1 VGWLD
6 EAAATVRVLAPGDDA
21 PRTVRLRPPPPAPA
35 TKGPATNAPA
45 TAAPARIAGSPAAT
59 PALDLGDPAGDGHAR
74 VSLHLPAGDAEPV
87 ATVLS
92 IFPRLHRPGTSHHG
106 RRPVPPVENLGWL
119 TRLDVAVVTL
129 DLSLRWWPELPD
141 EQIRPWIADAVRE
154 AVTAGRLS
162 RYVDL
167 RRLAVAGHSFGATLA
182 LLALADT
189 DLFFAGLV
197 SSGAY
202 CRSLTPLGF
211 QYERRTLWEAGRVYR
226 DFDAI
231 ASAPGI
237 RRPTLILHGT
247 EDRNPATP
255 VDQAVLLFQSLT
267 ALGTPSRLVLLPGE
281 GHHIGTREGLT
292 ATLTEQVGWLHRW
305 ADAAWTPATGAGL
318 ARTAG

>member
-1 VGWLD
+1 MPGT
-6 EAAATVRVLAPGDDA
+6 TVRFLVPGDDA
-21 PRTVRLRPPPPAPA
+21 TRTVRLDPAIPARKTTAPA
-35 TKGPATNAPA
+35 W
-45 TAAPARIAGSPAAT
+45 PAAG

-74 VSLHLPAGDAEPV
+74 LSLHLPAGDAEPV

-92 IFPRLHRPGTSHHG
+92 IFPRLHRPGTAHRT
-106 RRPVPPVENLGWL
+106 RRTAPPMEQLGWL

-129 DLSLRWWPELPD
+129 DLSLRWWPDLPD
-141 EQIRPWIADAVRE
+141 ERIRPWIADAVRA
-154 AVTAGRLS
+154 AVTAGPLS
-162 RYVDL
+162 RHVDL
-167 RRLAVAGHSFGATLA
+167 GRLAVAGHSFAATLA

-211 QYERRTLWEAGRVYR
+211 QYERRTMWEAGRVYR

-281 GHHIGTREGLT
+281 GHHIGTREGLA
-292 ATLTEQVGWLHRW
+292 ATLTEQVDWLRRW
-305 ADAAWTPATGAGL
+305 ADAGRAPAAGAGQVR
-318 ARTAG
+318 AAG